1 MAGGGKPRG
10 QSGQAR
16 QRGAKGDLL
25 WIVPFGLLLAGGL
38 LVALLASDSEQP
50 PLPTFSPTPEPT
62 QPTEEPTPEDE
73 GPTEQ
78 PTADERKAEFRTV
91 RAMAMLDGELLLGAE
106 DGPWL
111 LDLDGEAQRAPGARH
126 RLSALA
132 ATSDG
137 AVFGSGLHEDG
148 ASPLGLAALGEDG
161 TWSSVALRGQALF
174 GKLRVQGPRV
184 YGWDAGSSG
193 LLVSQDLQNWETRSV
208 EQRLLD
214 FAVHPEDGERLVRA
228 VPEGGV
234 GLPEV
239 QESLDGGRTWK
250 RIAAPSLFLFSWRSA
265 DKLWALTEDGTI
277 FRSRDGGRS
286 WSPRNQLPAPPTAL
300 LDTGEALYVA
310 LQEVGVYRSTDDA
323 RTWRR
328 LDQS

>member
-1 MAGGGKPRG
+1 MAGGGKARG
-10 QSGQAR
+10 QSSQA
-16 QRGAKGDLL
+16 QRGASRDLL

-38 LVALLASDSEQP
+38 LVALLASGSEQP

-62 QPTEEPTPEDE
+62 ETPTPEDE

-78 PTADERKAEFRTV
+78 PTADERKAAFRTV
-91 RAMAMLDGELLLGAE
+91 RAMALLDGELLLGAE

-111 LDLDGEAQRAPGARH
+111 LGEDGTPRRAAGPRH
-126 RLSALA
+126 RFSALA
-132 ATSDG
+132 AADG
-137 AVFGSGLHEDG
+137 ALFGSGLHEDG
-148 ASPLGLAALGEDG
+148 ASPLGLAARAADG
-161 TWSSVALRGQALF
+161 TWTSVALQGQALF

-184 YGWDAGSSG
+184 YGWDAGSAG

-214 FAVHPEDGERLVRA
+214 FAVHPDDGERLVRA

-239 QESLDGGRTWK
+239 QESRDGGRTWK
-250 RIAAPSLFLFSWRSA
+250 RIAAPSLFLFSWSSA
-265 DKLWALTEDGTI
+265 DRLWALTEDGTI
-277 FRSRDGGRS
+277 FRSRDAGRS

-310 LQEVGVYRSTDDA
+310 LQEVGVYRSTDGA
-323 RTWRR
+323 RTWERLDQR